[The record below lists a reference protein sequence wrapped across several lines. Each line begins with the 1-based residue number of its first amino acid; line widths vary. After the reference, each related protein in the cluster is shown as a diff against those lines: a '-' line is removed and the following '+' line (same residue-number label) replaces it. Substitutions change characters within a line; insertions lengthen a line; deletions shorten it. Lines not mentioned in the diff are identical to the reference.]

1 MSEEFEKLRK
11 CIFSKSERVV
21 QYQTKLTEMAA
32 IGPENNGQGETEKA
46 AYIESLLCDMNFHCE
61 RLDAPDPRVR
71 SGVRPNLIALRGGKT
86 ARTLWLFAHMDVVPA
101 GDPASWRTEP
111 FKVVREGDLLF
122 GRGVEDNQQAI
133 CSMLILADSLH
144 ELEMET
150 EFGLGLVFMSDEEN
164 GSEYG
169 LKWIL
174 KEAAQHFK
182 PADMYIVPDGGSQD
196 GSLIE
201 IAEKA
206 QLWLKFTVLGSQCHA
221 SVPEKGKNSFIG
233 ASRLV
238 LELHGLYDIFPQKNS
253 LFRPPISTFTPTR
266 HEENVEAI
274 NILPG
279 KDVFYLDCR
288 IVPGIEL
295 EKVCLA
301 CSEICSRVAEELGL
315 KIRMDIVQRQEATML
330 PLDSPII
337 AILEKAIFNV
347 YSVKARPVGIGGAT
361 VAAMLREKNLPAV
374 VWSCLLNTCHQP
386 NEHSS
391 ILATCRDAA
400 VFAELLM
407 NSQVEG

>member
-1 MSEEFEKLRK
+1 MANEFEKLK
-11 CIFSKSERVV
+11 KYIFSLQEKVV
-21 QYQTKLTEMAA
+21 QYQTKLTNFAA
-32 IGPENNGQGETEKA
+32 IGPENKGQGEAEKA
-46 AYIESLLCDMNFHCE
+46 EYLESLFKGTDFRCE
-61 RLDAPDPRVR
+61 RFDAPDERVK
-71 SGVRPNLIALRGGKT
+71 SGSRPNLIALRSGKNS
-86 ARTLWLFAHMDVVPA
+86 RTLWLFAHMDVVPA
-101 GDPASWRTEP
+101 GDAESWNSDP
-111 FKVVREGDLLF
+111 FIVQRDGDLLY

-133 CSMLILADSLH
+133 CSMLLLADSLG
-144 ELEMET
+144 ELNIKT
-150 EFGLGLVFMSDEEN
+150 EYTLGLVFMADEEN

-174 KEAAQHFK
+174 KEAGELFQ
-182 PADMYIVPDGGSQD
+182 PGDMYIVPDGGSPD

-206 QLWLKFTVLGSQCHA
+206 QLWLKFIVLGEQCHA
-221 SVPEKGKNSFIG
+221 SIPHKGRNSLIG
-233 ASRLV
+233 ASRLI
-238 LELHGLYDIFPQKNS
+238 LELNNLHKIFPQKNQ
-253 LFRPPISTFTPTR
+253 LFRPSISTFTPTR
-266 HEENVEAI
+266 HEENVGAI

-288 IVPGIEL
+288 VLPEIEL
-295 EKVCLA
+295 VKVCQA
-301 CSEICSRVAEELGL
+301 CSEICSRVAQELNL
-315 KIRMDIVQRQEATML
+315 KIEMKIVHQQPATML
-330 PLDSPII
+330 PQNSAII
-337 AILEKAIFNV
+337 SALEKAIFNV

-407 NSQVEG
+407 NDQVSE